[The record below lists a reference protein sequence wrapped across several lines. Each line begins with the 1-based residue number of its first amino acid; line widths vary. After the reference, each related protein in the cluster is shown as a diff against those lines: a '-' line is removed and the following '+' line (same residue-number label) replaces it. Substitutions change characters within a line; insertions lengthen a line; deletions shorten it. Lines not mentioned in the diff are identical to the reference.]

1 MTVITERQK
10 EILEKLVQEYIKIAN
25 PISSGF
31 LKQKCGL
38 EISPATIRSDF
49 AELTQS
55 GFLKKGYV
63 SGGRVP
69 TDKGYRFFVDNLFEK
84 ENFELREKK
93 IFKEFEMV
101 FKEINDVLRFAQEAA
116 KNLACF
122 SSNLG
127 VVFVQDFGI
136 FWKEGWEEILEVP
149 EFHNLEYLRKFTEL
163 VNTLEKNIDEFDFVN
178 QEEKIKVY
186 IGKESPFK
194 RKEFS
199 IIIGQSSKVKNKPTF
214 AILGPKR
221 MDFKKNISLINYLLR
236 HG

>member
-1 MTVITERQK
+1 MLDITERQK
-10 EILEKLVQEYIKIAN
+10 EILEKLVQEYIKTAI

-31 LKQKCGL
+31 LKQECGL
-38 EISPATIRSDF
+38 EISPATIRLDF
-49 AELTQS
+49 AELTQT
-55 GFLKKGYV
+55 GFLEKGYI

-84 ENFELREKK
+84 ENFELTEKN
-93 IFKEFEMV
+93 IFEDFELIS
-101 FKEINDVLRFAQEAA
+101 KQISDVLRFSQEVA

-136 FWKEGWEEILEVP
+136 FWKEGWEEILQVP
-149 EFHNLEYLRKFTEL
+149 EFHNLDYLRKFTEL
-163 VNTLEKNIDEFDFVN
+163 VNALEENIDKLDFVN
-178 QEEKIKVY
+178 QDKEIKIY

-199 IIIGQSSKVKNKPTF
+199 IIIGHSSRAKNKPTF

-221 MDFKKNISLINYLLR
+221 MDFKKNISLINCLLK